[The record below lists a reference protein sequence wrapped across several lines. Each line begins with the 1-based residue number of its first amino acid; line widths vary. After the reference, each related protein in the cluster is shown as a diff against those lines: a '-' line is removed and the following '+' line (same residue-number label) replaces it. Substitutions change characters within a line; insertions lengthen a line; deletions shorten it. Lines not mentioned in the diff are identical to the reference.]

1 MDNTDW
7 HDVLIFFYRNCHT
20 RAADVQLRLSTH
32 LSFDATDKGDRPPA
46 ETYVVRLLTHST
58 ILLHA
63 GGSPIVMNTQLVR
76 MVTMMNKL
84 NKV

>member
-1 MDNTDW
+1 M
-7 HDVLIFFYRNCHT
+7 R
-20 RAADVQLRLSTH
+20 
-32 LSFDATDKGDRPPA
+32 
-46 ETYVVRLLTHST
+46 YVVRLLTHST

-63 GGSPIVMNTQLVR
+63 GGSLIVMNAQLVR